1 MFRKI
6 GHRDIAFDAAN
17 EGGPGGGGDA
27 HPVAPWGSE
36 GLWNVGE
43 GEAAKPW
50 HSFLTDEAARQHVEA
65 KGYANPNELALA
77 NYSLTK
83 MQRGDP
89 SVVGVPG
96 EGATPEDWNAFYGKL
111 GRPDAPE
118 GYDLKFP
125 EGQAVDAP
133 MLEWGKK
140 AFHEV
145 GLSPKQAQALAEKW
159 QAFVGEQNTTAA
171 GAVGVQNDTELAA
184 LETKWG
190 ADLAKNKAAGQRVV
204 QALGL
209 SSELMDRVEAQIGAA
224 PLVELLA
231 MIGRKSDEGSFTAGG
246 GNGDPNNPETMTK
259 EAAASKIAQL
269 QGDQE
274 FQKKYTDKNHPGHSA
289 AVDMMMRLFAR
300 A

>member
-1 MFRKI
+1 
-6 GHRDIAFDAAN
+6 
-17 EGGPGGGGDA
+17 
-27 HPVAPWGSE
+27 
-36 GLWNVGE
+36 
-43 GEAAKPW
+43 
-50 HSFLTDEAARQHVEA
+50 
-65 KGYANPNELALA
+65 
-77 NYSLTK
+77 
-83 MQRGDP
+83 
-89 SVVGVPG
+89 
-96 EGATPEDWNAFYGKL
+96 
-111 GRPDAPE
+111 
-118 GYDLKFP
+118 
-125 EGQAVDAP
+125 

-159 QAFVGEQNTTAA
+159 QTFVGEQNTTAA

-209 SSELMDRVEAQIGAA
+209 PSELMDRVEAQIGAA